1 MADQDNPHFTK
12 IFWYIVFT
20 TTLVFAYCV
29 AVSFY
34 PIPTQNTRVVDTI
47 TGFLLGTIL
56 SAGVGYLLG
65 GNPII
70 SRKPANTDS
79 TDVRQMNVDAE
90 NVNLKENGNS

>member
-1 MADQDNPHFTK
+1 MADLDNPHFNK

-20 TTLVFAYCV
+20 TALVFGYCV

-34 PIPTQNTRVVDTI
+34 PIPSQNTRVVDTI

-65 GNPII
+65 GNPVIN
-70 SRKPANTDS
+70 RKTNADNTPVD
-79 TDVRQMNVDAE
+79 TMHVDADNVD
-90 NVNLKENGNS
+90 VKEK